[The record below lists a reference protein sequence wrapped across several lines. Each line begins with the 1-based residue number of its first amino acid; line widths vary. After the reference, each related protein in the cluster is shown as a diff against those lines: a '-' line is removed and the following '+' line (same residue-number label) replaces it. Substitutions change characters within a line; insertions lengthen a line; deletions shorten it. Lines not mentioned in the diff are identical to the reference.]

1 MQILLQQLQ
10 IQQQQQQY
18 PATTWYPDVAAGSPA
33 TAATAAT
40 AAALCP

>member
-10 IQQQQQQY
+10 IQQQQQY
-18 PATTWYPDVAAGSPA
+18 PATTWYPDVAAGAPA